1 MSKKSINPLLGP
13 GVSNFKLEDSFGV
26 QPTLIVPQTTSSV
39 STEPPKSATLFS
51 DSVTNTTSS
60 DPFSEVNLNSNSPIK
75 PPESLGSSFPVAPP
89 PVMSLGLLN

>member
-13 GVSNFKLEDSFGV
+13 GVSNFKLEASFGV

-51 DSVTNTTSS
+51 DTARHSGFDRSIMHSV
-60 DPFSEVNLNSNSPIK
+60 PI
-75 PPESLGSSFPVAPP
+75 LAQVC
-89 PVMSLGLLN
+89 

>member
-13 GVSNFKLEDSFGV
+13 GVSNFKLEASFGV

-39 STEPPKSATLFS
+39 STEPPKSVTLFS
-51 DSVTNTTSS
+51 DSVTNTTS

-75 PPESLGSSFPVAPP
+75 PPESSLPVAPP

>member
-13 GVSNFKLEDSFGV
+13 GVSNFKLEASFGV

-39 STEPPKSATLFS
+39 STEPPKSVTLFS
-51 DSVTNTTSS
+51 ESLTNTTSS

-75 PPESLGSSFPVAPP
+75 PLESLGSSLPVAPP

>member
-26 QPTLIVPQTTSSV
+26 QPTLIVPQTT
-39 STEPPKSATLFS
+39 TEPPKSVTLFS

-60 DPFSEVNLNSNSPIK
+60 DSFLEVNLNSNSPVK
-75 PPESLGSSFPVAPP
+75 PPESLGSSIPVAPP